1 MVRRN
6 SADVLQSSLRLTS
19 VGVGTVPVWHA
30 AVLTH
35 PPSPPLPIKKNA
47 LRDIKYRQDA
57 IRERFFQDFPFEA
70 FRAKT
75 MTERA
80 TVGDSSEVR
89 GKGWWALEQRGRNPG
104 SEE

>member
-80 TVGDSSEVR
+80 TVGDAHGV
-89 GKGWWALEQRGRNPG
+89 KGRAWWRLEQRGSNPG